1 MILGNE
7 VPPYSIHCCK
17 GVCILY
23 DILMD
28 TQVVG
33 QAEVMREGLY
43 YRFSCKCTPPDESIY
58 RILVSDG
65 NNTKD
70 LGICVPA
77 GEWFC
82 LVSRV
87 PVKHLPGDRLQ
98 FTLTSKDKKQTAVP
112 VATDE
117 PFPYLDMLE
126 TAGLQE
132 VDGVTEIII
141 DPVQD
146 QQGSDLIQE
155 SPHKWE
161 QP

>member
-1 MILGNE
+1 M
-7 VPPYSIHCCK
+7 
-17 GVCILY
+17 Y

-33 QAEVMREGLY
+33 QAEVTKEGLY
-43 YRFSCKCTPPDESIY
+43 YRFTCKCTPPDDSVH
-58 RILVSDG
+58 RIFVSDG

-70 LGICVPA
+70 LGICVPT

-87 PVKHLPGDRLQ
+87 PVKYLSGENLRFSLVPKEQRG
-98 FTLTSKDKKQTAVP
+98 VP
-112 VATDE
+112 VKTGGA
-117 PFPYLDMLE
+117 FSHLDKLE
-126 TAGLQE
+126 TARLQE
-132 VDGVTEIII
+132 INGMSEIII

-146 QQGSDLIQE
+146 PQDSDPSQE
-155 SPHKWE
+155 SPHIWE